1 MESIFLCYQFSIKAK
16 IPTFCNQVC
25 ILLGV
30 NYLNH
35 GYESLRLV
43 QNPGVNNLV
52 WQMGIFFYTFI
63 PFYLFFSCFFN
74 Y

>member
-1 MESIFLCYQFSIKAK
+1 MGSIFLCYQFSIKAK

-25 ILLGV
+25 TLLGV
-30 NYLNH
+30 NYLNL

-52 WQMGIFFYTFI
+52 
-63 PFYLFFSCFFN
+63 
-74 Y
+74 